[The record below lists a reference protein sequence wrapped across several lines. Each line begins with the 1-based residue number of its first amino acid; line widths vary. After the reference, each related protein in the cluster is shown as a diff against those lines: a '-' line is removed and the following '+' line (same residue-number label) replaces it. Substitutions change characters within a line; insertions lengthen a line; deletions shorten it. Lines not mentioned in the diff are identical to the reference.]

1 MTPQKEVLTPVSGC
15 HLTVRNAAVFFP
27 PDGGKNFFGFSG
39 IKKGANLRF
48 MGGLRL
54 AGCLFQSGC
63 MTIRRGAFN
72 VT

>member
-1 MTPQKEVLTPVSGC
+1 MTPQEVLLTPVSGC

-39 IKKGANLRF
+39 IKKAQNSDFSGLCALL
-48 MGGLRL
+48 GG
-54 AGCLFQSGC
+54 FQSGC

>member
-1 MTPQKEVLTPVSGC
+1 MTPQEEVLTPVSGC

-27 PDGGKNFFGFSG
+27 PDGGKNFFGFSD
-39 IKKGANLRF
+39 IKKSAKLRF
-48 MGGLRL
+48 FGALRL

>member
-1 MTPQKEVLTPVSGC
+1 MKEVLTPVSGC

-27 PDGGKNFFGFSG
+27 PDGGKNFFWIFGY
-39 IKKGANLRF
+39 KKRRKPPF
-48 MGGLRL
+48 YGGLRL

-63 MTIRRGAFN
+63 MTIRRGAFK